1 MQLTAKEQ
9 GHTCQVAAQ
18 IDRNLDDLIREGE
31 QRKATGRR
39 SAQQQAEGWAQRSAT
54 GGGLGMVPG
63 PYQGPLRRPQCHGGA
78 PRPPRAGSPERMR
91 SGARLMTGTG
101 SGREPNWDDLV
112 APIARTPPW
121 RTEGQ
126 RQAEEPDPGWAGRRF
141 SWPGPDPALEREPS
155 RDPELEAGRDA
166 HPQTPA
172 GERPKARLG
181 EPNRHALGRSE

>member
-39 SAQQQAEGWAQRSAT
+39 SAQQQAEGCAALRRRRR
-54 GGGLGMVPG
+54 PRDG
-63 PYQGPLRRPQCHGGA
+63 PRPEPGPLRRPQCHGGA

-101 SGREPNWDDLV
+101 SGREPNWDDLA
-112 APIARTPPW
+112 APIAPTPPW

-126 RQAEEPDPGWAGRRF
+126 RQAEEPDPGWAGRA
-141 SWPGPDPALEREPS
+141 SPGQARIQPLSGSPAATPS
-155 RDPELEAGRDA
+155 LRRGRDA

-181 EPNRHALGRSE
+181 EPDRHALGRSE